1 MRGKPVG
8 GKRVPCSTPCRARR
22 RAPAPLGERGRTT
35 YGYRPCS
42 MGCRP
47 APLAERGFEGEVE
60 VLELALQR
68 CGVAPRRRALE
79 RLRPGFGRG

>member
-1 MRGKPVG
+1 MANDNLVKQASNEVPMLSCQGVWKVFGASNSAFQQNG
-8 GKRVPCSTPCRARR
+8 GAEMSDEA
-22 RAPAPLGERGRTT
+22 
-35 YGYRPCS
+35 
-42 MGCRP
+42 
-47 APLAERGFEGEVE
+47 LAERGFEGEVE